1 MSPARAADADDA
13 GRVGLKTLGW
23 QLLLMMLVG
32 LCSNAAWG
40 WTSPGVA
47 AVTDDAG
54 GPLQPQLVSLSR
66 ASDAADAGRAARG
79 AGVAAVVYDACGP
92 FQPQLVSPARAVD
105 ADDAGRV
112 VLENPDAGGPLQPQL
127 ASPADDA
134 GIVGLEKTWV
144 GCDAGGPQLVSP
156 ARGI

>member
-1 MSPARAADADDA
+1 MSPVRAADADDA
-13 GRVGLKTLGW
+13 GCVGL
-23 QLLLMMLVG
+23 
-32 LCSNAAWG
+32 S
-40 WTSPGVA
+40 
-47 AVTDDAG
+47 
-54 GPLQPQLVSLSR
+54 
-66 ASDAADAGRAARG
+66 
-79 AGVAAVVYDACGP
+79 AGVAAVAYDACGP
-92 FQPQLVSPARAVD
+92 LQPQLVSPARAAD